1 MHIGTVLRNRYKT
14 LKLLGSGG
22 FGDTY
27 LAVDIDLPDNPKC
40 VVKHLKAQKSNPT
53 VLQIAKRLF
62 DQEAKVLYRLSKG
75 HSQIPQL
82 FAHFEEQN
90 EFYLVQEYIDGYDL
104 TKEIKSRKQMSEAA
118 VAKLLREILEVLAFV
133 HEQNV
138 IHRDIKLRNIMRR
151 RHDGKIV
158 LIDFGAVKEIK
169 GLATTYDG
177 EVNSTLVI
185 GTPGYMPSEQANGK
199 PRLCSDVYAV
209 GMIGIQA
216 LTGKPPRGLPL
227 DPSSG
232 EVMWQQEVNVSPKL
246 AQVLT
251 NMVRCNFTQRYQTA
265 GEALEALVSPM
276 PAPPQHLLGTTER
289 EIRRQM
295 PLENLSYPQVVKII
309 ALLGLLGSGLGLT
322 FFGGRLVMN
331 GAGSKEP
338 SRTINKL
345 KNNDQSETSPSPNPG
360 KTSNPKP
367 QPSPKQIE
375 KVETNSFTQSSPL
388 SLPSLANPEGATQS
402 SPTLPPINP
411 SEYERRFEFPPVTQP
426 TAQPTPSASPGRAFS
441 SGTAEPKTSTSPD
454 ATENKDSQPLTPSN
468 TDNGG
473 LFSSPTFSP
482 SDGFDIDPSV
492 TLPSVNQKETE
503 KSSPS
508 KPKPS
513 PDNKADE
520 SEDSPPDSPST
531 PAIEEGTDS
540 KPDFSPAPENKS
552 KGLPDSPSTPAI
564 ETKNKPLPTLS
575 PSAPTFEG
583 NANNLSNP
591 SLPPTLEEEV
601 EVYKIYSQPVIVPT
615 NPLKEDKVI
624 IHQPT
629 PSPSTPPSPSVSNT
643 EDLDDFPLRNFS
655 SWIKE

>member
-1 MHIGTVLRNRYKT
+1 MHIGTVLRNRYKI

-27 LAVDIDLPDNPKC
+27 LAVDIDLPGSPKC

-82 FAHFEEQN
+82 FGHFEEDN

-118 VAKLLREILEVLAFV
+118 VAKLLQEILEVLAFV

-151 RHDGKIV
+151 RQDGQIV

-227 DPSSG
+227 DPTSG
-232 EVMWQQEVNVSPKL
+232 EVMWLQEVNVSPKM

-251 NMVRCNFTQRYQTA
+251 NMVRCNFSQRYQTA
-265 GEALEALVSPM
+265 GEALQALLSPI
-276 PAPPQHLLGTTER
+276 PGPPQHLIPTTER
-289 EIRRQM
+289 EIRREM
-295 PLENLSYPQVVKII
+295 PLENFSYPQVVKIVG
-309 ALLGLLGSGLGLT
+309 LLGLLGSGLGLT
-322 FFGGRLVMN
+322 FFGGNMVIN
-331 GAGSKEP
+331 GAKDSQTP
-338 SRTINKL
+338 NKL
-345 KNNDQSETSPSPNPG
+345 EEKKEQPKSSPSVSPP
-360 KTSNPKP
+360 KSSNPKP
-367 QPSPKQIE
+367 QPSPKKVE
-375 KVETNSFTQSSPL
+375 KVENNSLTPPSPL
-388 SLPSLANPEGATQS
+388 SFPPLTSPEELTRTSPALPAINPREYRERFNLPSSQPPQS
-402 SPTLPPINP
+402 
-411 SEYERRFEFPPVTQP
+411 V
-426 TAQPTPSASPGRAFS
+426 SPGGPFS
-441 SGTAEPKTSTSPD
+441 SGASDPRTSTMSPEIAGD
-454 ATENKDSQPLTPSN
+454 KNPQTPNLESPLTPS
-468 TDNGG
+468 TPDI
-473 LFSSPTFSP
+473 FSP
-482 SDGFDIDPSV
+482 SDGFDIDPS
-492 TLPSVNQKETE
+492 TALPSVNPSKTK
-503 KSSPS
+503 KSSPEE
-508 KPKPS
+508 PKES
-513 PDNKADE
+513 PDNKVDD
-520 SEDSPPDSPST
+520 SDKTPPKSPPDSPST
-531 PAIEEGTDS
+531 PAIEGSGDP
-540 KPDFSPAPENKS
+540 KPDSSPTSESNN

-564 ETKNKPLPTLS
+564 ETKNNPQPIS
-575 PSAPTFEG
+575 PSIPTFEG
-583 NANNLSNP
+583 NASKSSTPL
-591 SLPPTLEEEV
+591 LPPMLEGKV

-615 NPLKEDKVI
+615 NPLKENNII
-624 IHQPT
+624 IHQPA
-629 PSPSTPPSPSVSNT
+629 PSPSTSPSPSASNPG
-643 EDLDDFPLRNFS
+643 DLDDLPLQNFS

>member
-90 EFYLVQEYIDGYDL
+90 EFYLVQEYIDGHDL

-118 VAKLLREILEVLAFV
+118 VVKLLREILEVLAFV

-151 RHDGKIV
+151 RHDDKIV

-246 AQVLT
+246 GQVLT

-338 SRTINKL
+338 ARTINKL
-345 KNNDQSETSPSPNPG
+345 KNDVLPKTSPSAAPE
-360 KTSNPKP
+360 KSSDPKP
-367 QPSPKQIE
+367 QPSPKEVE

-388 SLPSLANPEGATQS
+388 SVPPFTNPEGVTQN

-411 SEYERRFEFPPVTQP
+411 SEYEKRFELPPTTQ
-426 TAQPTPSASPGRAFS
+426 ATPSANPGRAFS
-441 SGTAEPKTSTSPD
+441 SGTTDPRTSSSPD
-454 ATENKDSQPLTPSN
+454 ETENKNSQPLIPSN
-468 TDNGG
+468 PGDNG

-492 TLPSVNQKETE
+492 TLPSVNPKNTE
-503 KSSPS
+503 KSSPA
-508 KPKPS
+508 KPKAS
-513 PDNKADE
+513 SDNKVDE
-520 SEDSPPDSPST
+520 SDSSPPDSPST
-531 PAIEEGTDS
+531 PAIEENTDS
-540 KPDFSPAPENKS
+540 KPDFSPPPENKS

-564 ETKNKPLPTLS
+564 ESKDKPLPTLS
-575 PSAPTFEG
+575 PSVPTFEG
-583 NANNLSNP
+583 NADNLSSP
-591 SLPPTLEEEV
+591 SLPPTLEGKV

-624 IHQPT
+624 IHQAT
-629 PSPSTPPSPSVSNT
+629 PLPSTPPSPSVSNT
-643 EDLDDFPLRNFS
+643 EDLDDLPLRNFS